1 MKRLTFALT
10 ILSLLLTACGGIR
23 PLGFCQSDG
32 LFYYRTGNA
41 LHSSTPAE
49 VQARGFDPYAYGNWC
64 PGSLPTPTPTEDLPE
79 PTPTPTDDPGP
90 GPTPTPTEEPGPEAT
105 PIPTEEPAKRP
116 SGPTVAIPMVW
127 LLTRGDWDC
136 ILVSETHPSVPRQ
149 QAKCFPLL
157 DPNWVADNAPCAAPV
172 MDDDT
177 WECDR
182 FTPWRRPLAELLVV
196 YEEHLRRLEGD

>member
-1 MKRLTFALT
+1 MKKPTFALT
-10 ILSLLLTACGGIR
+10 ILALLLTAWGGIC
-23 PLGFCQSDG
+23 PLGFCQSDA
-32 LFYYRTGNA
+32 LFYSRTGSA

-136 ILVSETHPSVPRQ
+136 ILVSETHPSIPRQ

-157 DPNWVADNAPCAAPV
+157 DPN
-172 MDDDT
+172 
-177 WECDR
+177 
-182 FTPWRRPLAELLVV
+182 
-196 YEEHLRRLEGD
+196 